1 MRKGFQNQAEIKV
14 SEMLISLQT
23 CDKNEA
29 RDGGVEGMQKSLEN
43 MAKIDAYVS
52 KLSRRR
58 HSMSFGVSICSV

>member
-43 MAKIDAYVS
+43 LAQIDTYVS
-52 KLSRRR
+52 THSRRK
-58 HSMSFGVSICSV
+58 HYM

>member
-1 MRKGFQNQAEIKV
+1 MRKGSQNQTETKV

-43 MAKIDAYVS
+43 SAQIHTYVS
-52 KLSRRR
+52 ELTRKD
-58 HSMSFGVSICSV
+58 H